1 MDHHAS
7 SWLGGQFTKTLE
19 AIVQQ
24 LQQSTVQIQNG
35 RAGVGSGIIWN
46 TAGLILTNA
55 HVVRGRAAL
64 IQRWDSKQMNAT
76 VIRKNSYLDLAALVV
91 HPDQLTAASI
101 GDSSQVQVGE
111 LALAVGNPL
120 GVQNAVSFGII
131 HTVNSADAGKR
142 SPWIQADVRLAPGYS
157 GGPLATVTGE
167 VIGINSMMVDGR
179 AFAITT
185 QAIDRFLA
193 SQQDQI
199 YLGVTLQPVVLSAA
213 RQRLPG
219 WVVTQVETGSPA
231 VAAHVLVGDVW
242 TGINDRAFE
251 QHNDLNFWLN
261 LASPGDQWQIKGY
274 RGDQPHLTTLILGR
288 QAASWE
294 AA

>member
-19 AIVQQ
+19 AIVHQ
-24 LQQSTVQIQNG
+24 LQQSTVQIQNS

-55 HVVRGRAAL
+55 HVVRGRSAL
-64 IQRWDSKQMNAT
+64 IQRWDGKQMNAT

-91 HPDQLTAASI
+91 HPDQLTADSI

-131 HTVNSADAGKR
+131 HTVNSADAVKR

-157 GGPLATVTGE
+157 GGPLATLTGE

-219 WVVTQVETGSPA
+219 WVVTQVETGSPTA
-231 VAAHVLVGDVW
+231 AAHVLVGDVW
-242 TGINDRAFE
+242 AGINDRAFE

-274 RGDQPHLTTLILGR
+274 RGDQPHLTTLILGS